1 MSLYPASLPTA
12 TSASGDAGDGLATM
26 PGLGVLEERLDEIA
40 GADAIGRAAAAVT
53 LKGKAKGAAR
63 RSVTTAF
70 ILRATLLMT
79 QMPEADYAEVMTASA
94 GDWAAVPWGAPW
106 RVPSETVLSAWRE
119 AIGPQPLE
127 ALQDLVLAASRAE
140 HQEHD
145 YRAFEVGDLRL
156 GAVDGTLTRM
166 PDTPAN
172 REAFGLVGLPLLPF
186 PQRRGLPM
194 TDASTRGMLGIAS
207 GPVSGDKAEAGQ
219 KLLDKAMRD
228 WPRLFTGTGRG
239 SWTGTLPV
247 PPGSRR

>member
-1 MSLYPASLPTA
+1 MRSP
-12 TSASGDAGDGLATM
+12 
-26 PGLGVLEERLDEIA
+26 

-53 LKGKAKGAAR
+53 LKGKVKGAAR

-79 QMPEADYAEVMTASA
+79 QMPEADYAEVMTALV
-94 GDWAAVPWGAPW
+94 GDLAAVPWGTPW

-145 YRAFEVGDLRL
+145 YRAFEAGDLRL
-156 GAVDGTLTRM
+156 GAIDGTLTRM

-172 REAFGLVGLPLLPF
+172 REAFGSAALAMTP
-186 PQRRGLPM
+186 RR
-194 TDASTRGMLGIAS
+194 
-207 GPVSGDKAEAGQ
+207 
-219 KLLDKAMRD
+219 
-228 WPRLFTGTGRG
+228 
-239 SWTGTLPV
+239 
-247 PPGSRR
+247 SRSCAACR